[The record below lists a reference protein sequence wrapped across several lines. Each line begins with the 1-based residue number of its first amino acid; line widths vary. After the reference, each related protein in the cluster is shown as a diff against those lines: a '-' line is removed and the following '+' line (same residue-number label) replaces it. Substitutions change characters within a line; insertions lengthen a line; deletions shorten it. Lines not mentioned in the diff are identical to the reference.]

1 MLPIPW
7 LFQRYQAKVA
17 SNLNKD
23 LNGSESF
30 SKYLKTSDFLI
41 YRYKNLMLKRVDFTH
56 LQQIWLYWQFD
67 IANLTENLLVSR
79 NEIASSLYSCTKRYG
94 FRTLR
99 KASHIC
105 LVGNQMLVTAYSL
118 IVHWAKV
125 LCVHQV

>member
-56 LQQIWLYWQFD
+56 LQQI
-67 IANLTENLLVSR
+67 
-79 NEIASSLYSCTKRYG
+79 
-94 FRTLR
+94 
-99 KASHIC
+99 
-105 LVGNQMLVTAYSL
+105 
-118 IVHWAKV
+118 
-125 LCVHQV
+125 